1 MEKHEL
7 VIGLIGALRAAFRPG
22 CSWQSRASEIM
33 NKLAISYR
41 FLFSVETSRGED
53 LDVISA
59 SAVSGFHTEIDRD
72 LLRKRNWHVLENGG
86 Q

>member
-1 MEKHEL
+1 
-7 VIGLIGALRAAFRPG
+7 
-22 CSWQSRASEIM
+22 M

-72 LLRKRNWHVLENGG
+72 LLRKRICHVLENSG